1 MFSLRVILVGFLAV
15 ATIGP
20 AAAINLTLP
29 GVAVGED
36 FNSLA
41 SATGSAM
48 PAGWEFSES
57 GSGANATY
65 GAGNG
70 SSATGNTYSFGA
82 TGGTDRAL
90 GTLRTSS
97 LSSMFGSV
105 ITNLTT
111 ETLTE
116 LTVEYAGEQWRLGAT
131 GRVDRLDFAYSLDA
145 TSIITGN
152 WLEFD
157 ALDLI
162 GPVTAGA
169 TGALDG
175 NLVENRT
182 LVSHT
187 LSGLALAPGASLW
200 VRWSDFEASGSDD
213 GLAIDD
219 FSVRGGANVVQA
231 VPETM
236 STGLVGSLLTALLLG
251 RRRWRTVDACQT

>member
-219 FSVRGGANVVQA
+219 FSVRGVSNVVQA

-236 STGLVGSLLTALLLG
+236 STGLVGALLTALLAG
-251 RRRWRTVDACQT
+251 SRRWRTVDACQS